1 MLTYYASPNV
11 NPALRCGALSKGL
24 FAFWSCC
31 ADGHLL
37 LYCLCCLQGHVVVS
51 GAAHSDE
58 MCNLY
63 LMLYGQLPIFMWCM
77 DGSEWVEV
85 SLPALH
91 STHTLSSCEIN
102 DMNTT
107 LV

>member
-1 MLTYYASPNV
+1 
-11 NPALRCGALSKGL
+11 
-24 FAFWSCC
+24 
-31 ADGHLL
+31 
-37 LYCLCCLQGHVVVS
+37 
-51 GAAHSDE
+51 

-102 DMNTT
+102 DVSTT